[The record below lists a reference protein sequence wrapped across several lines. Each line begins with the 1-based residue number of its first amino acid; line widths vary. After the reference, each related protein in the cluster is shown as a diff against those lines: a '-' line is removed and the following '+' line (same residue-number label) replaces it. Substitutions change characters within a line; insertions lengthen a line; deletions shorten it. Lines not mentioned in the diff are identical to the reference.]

1 MDPLTELGR
10 VDPPAAEVLDN
21 AREALWSV
29 VAAEAIPTAE
39 APAAEAPA
47 AEAPARNS
55 AQEHLHGKRQMPN

>member
-29 VAAEAIPTAE
+29 VAAEAFP
-39 APAAEAPA
+39 P

-55 AQEHLHGKRQMPN
+55 ARDSARDSAQQHPHSKRQMPN